1 MELHLTNL
9 VLVLGAALVG
19 GSIARRLGHPAI
31 LGELIIG
38 ILLGPPL
45 LGLLESDEALGVLAS
60 LGILLM
66 MLYVGLH
73 LDLGDLYRA
82 SRAGLLAAVGGF
94 VVPAAAGVA
103 IVLAFGGGTE
113 AALFVG
119 LAMGVT
125 SLATKSRILVDL
137 RILDT
142 RVAHVMM
149 AGALFADMVAL
160 VAFSALL
167 GVDAPGGFSPAV
179 ILPVAL
185 KAALFVAGTFVVG
198 TYLFP
203 IGGRALRARG
213 IDDRT
218 TVFLLVV
225 IIGLG
230 FAAVAEMAGIH
241 GILGAFM
248 AGLFIHPG
256 VLEARLARDVER
268 LMRQVSVGFLAP
280 IFFVTAGFAVSLDVF
295 VTELPLLITVV
306 TVATVGKIAGTALFY
321 LPSGR
326 GWREGVTVGVGMN
339 GRGAV
344 EVIVAELALQRGLID
359 QATFSVLVLMALITT
374 AAVPLMLPP
383 AVAWLRRRGELV
395 RSNSRRGTIIV
406 GAGPAARE
414 IGRVLAEAEPVRFV
428 DTNLDNCHEA
438 ESEGLSAT
446 HGNAL
451 DEEILRHV
459 GAADALRILALTS
472 SSSINVLVAQLATSH
487 FGVPNADV
495 VLTPGDAG
503 SLGQVVADSGA
514 RLISDTPVDLEMW
527 NRRVWHDGIRLES
540 LPLIPELV
548 GGEPTAVD
556 GDERFPVLVRRGS
569 ELLPIGS
576 TDPLEPGD
584 EILGFRTDPPA
595 RDLAPDRLSPR
606 RRPSTAGA

>member
-9 VLVLGAALVG
+9 VLVLAAALAG
-19 GSIARRLGHPAI
+19 GAVARRFGHPAI
-31 LGELIIG
+31 LGELVIG

-45 LGLLESDEALGVLAS
+45 LGLLDSDEALSVLAN

-73 LDLGDLYRA
+73 LDLSDLYRA

-94 VVPAAAGVA
+94 VVPAVAGVA
-103 IVLAFGGGTE
+103 LVLAFGGSVE

-160 VAFSALL
+160 IAFSALL
-167 GVDAPGGFSPAV
+167 GVETPGGFTPTV

-198 TYLFP
+198 TFLFP
-203 IGGRALRARG
+203 IGGRMLRSRG

-218 TVFLLVV
+218 TVFMLVV

-230 FAAVAEMAGIH
+230 FAAVAELAGIH

-248 AGLFIHPG
+248 AGLFIQPG
-256 VLEARLARDVER
+256 VLDARLARDVER
-268 LMRQVSVGFLAP
+268 LMQQVSVGFLAP
-280 IFFVTAGFAVSLDVF
+280 IFFVTAGFAVTLDVF
-295 VTELPLLITVV
+295 VTDLPLLVTVV
-306 TVATVGKIAGTALFY
+306 AVATLGKVLGTALFY

-374 AAVPLMLPP
+374 AAVPLMLPK

-395 RSNSRRGTIIV
+395 RSNSRFGTIIV

-414 IGRVLAEAEPVRFV
+414 IGRVLAAEEPVWFV
-428 DTNLDNCHEA
+428 DTNLDNCNEA
-438 ESEGLSAT
+438 ESEGLAAT

-459 GAADALRILALTS
+459 GAGDALRILALTP

-487 FGVPNADV
+487 FGVPHADV

-503 SLGQVVADSGA
+503 SLGQVAADTGSG
-514 RLISDTPVDLEMW
+514 LISDTPVDLELW
-527 NRRVWHDGIRLES
+527 NRRVRFDGVRLET
-540 LPLIPELV
+540 LPLVPELV
-548 GGEPTAVD
+548 GEEPSAIA
-556 GDERFPVLVRRGS
+556 GDERLPVLVRRGN
-569 ELLPIGS
+569 ELLTAGS
-576 TDPLEPGD
+576 RLVLEPGD
-584 EILGFRTDPPA
+584 EVLGFRFEVPGP
-595 RDLAPDRLSPR
+595 DLVSPSHR
-606 RRPSTAGA
+606 QPRSAGA